1 MPVSSH
7 VSCQPFQCTF
17 SCKIRCYTCE
27 MCGQPS
33 PHTSARDASRFGKS
47 GTIIPYHLFTHVR
60 EMRPLQVPHPDRQY
74 PPSLRAFVPDASDFA
89 TSYAEVSVS
98 THICA
103 KYVLMAKVTRRDVSP
118 SLRTFAQEASGYE
131 TFSISSHVCARCVLF
146 RAFPTPNCK
155 PSLHTFMQD
164 ASAPCHALNQWSD
177 SRLYARLC
185 KTRLRRANR
194 ETSGLFRL
202 YARLCKTRL

>member
-1 MPVSSH
+1 MAV
-7 VSCQPFQCTF
+7 
-17 SCKIRCYTCE
+17 YTC
-27 MCGQPS
+27 
-33 PHTSARDASRFGKS
+33 
-47 GTIIPYHLFTHVR
+47 
-60 EMRPLQVPHPDRQY
+60 
-74 PPSLRAFVPDASDFA
+74 PSLRTSLVNRFNARSRARYAVTPARCAVSRPLTHLREMHHASGKVVQLSRTISLHMCVRCVRCKFPIQIG
-89 TSYAEVSVS
+89 SI
-98 THICA
+98 HRL
-103 KYVLMAKVTRRDVSP
+103 YVRLYQMRPILPPVTRRSP
-118 SLRTFAQEASGYE
+118 FLRTFAQEASGYE